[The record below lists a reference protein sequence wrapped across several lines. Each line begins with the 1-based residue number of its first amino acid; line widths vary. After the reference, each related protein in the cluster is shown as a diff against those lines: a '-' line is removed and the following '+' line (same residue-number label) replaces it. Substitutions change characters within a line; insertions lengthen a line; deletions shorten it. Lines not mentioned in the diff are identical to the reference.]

1 MEPYNLI
8 AQWTGW
14 PVIVAIML
22 AKLCLKPTG
31 EIGHG
36 LTRMHTDE
44 TELIYPCSSVSKIL
58 PHSSKIRLMT
68 NHCVTERVLR
78 HATTSGVHTVPA
90 AVRVAHRPT
99 AVRRMTLIP
108 TRIIHSILMKPLCT
122 TEEICGIL

>member
-44 TELIYPCSSVSKIL
+44 TELIYQCFSVF
-58 PHSSKIRLMT
+58 
-68 NHCVTERVLR
+68 VRVQNLASFVKDSTYDEPLR
-78 HATTSGVHTVPA
+78 H
-90 AVRVAHRPT
+90 
-99 AVRRMTLIP
+99 
-108 TRIIHSILMKPLCT
+108 
-122 TEEICGIL
+122 